1 MELKVSKEITCKWQ
15 SQRYETYKYVS
26 WALFL
31 KLQAAGINTCRLF
44 SRGVIFTRTC
54 VSLALLSLRKNGSRL
69 VVYDLLHMLARSYKS
84 NLCRGWGEGF
94 LGTKAAH
101 RDLQSFVS
109 LSKGKWRKKNWSRI
123 FLHMNPPGLANNV
136 FIFFL
141 LVKKASNPHM
151 YVFWCSGRLIAK
163 TKTKLYNIF

>member
-1 MELKVSKEITCKWQ
+1 MSPEHYFWSCKQ
-15 SQRYETYKYVS
+15 QGSTRVDTR
-26 WALFL
+26 
-31 KLQAAGINTCRLF
+31 RLF
-44 SRGVIFTRTC
+44 SRGVIFTRAG

-84 NLCRGWGEGF
+84 NLCRGWGGGGF

-109 LSKGKWRKKNWSRI
+109 LSKGKWRKKDWSRI

-151 YVFWCSGRLIAK
+151 YVCWCSGRLIAK

>member
-1 MELKVSKEITCKWQ
+1 MTKSEIRDIQIC
-15 SQRYETYKYVS
+15 
-26 WALFL
+26 
-31 KLQAAGINTCRLF
+31 
-44 SRGVIFTRTC
+44 
-54 VSLALLSLRKNGSRL
+54 LLSIIFEVASSRDQHVSPFLAWGDFHAHLRF
-69 VVYDLLHMLARSYKS
+69 ARSAIPEKKWESTRSLWPSAHVSSLIYKS
-84 NLCRGWGEGF
+84 NLSRGWGEGF

-163 TKTKLYNIF
+163 TKTKFYNIF